1 MIMKRNIFQILT
13 QVTRR
18 ISSQASNKY
27 VGFDLNNYRSLLRV
41 KGADAAPFL
50 QNLIT
55 NDINNLSTVENQV
68 IFSMILNNRGRIL
81 FDVLIYNI
89 ISEESQIEKKNM
101 DFLVEI
107 DSNFQSQALKTLNM
121 FKIKKKVFLTTDLK
135 IAQ

>member
-1 MIMKRNIFQILT
+1 MIMKRNFFQILT
-13 QVTRR
+13 QLTRR
-18 ISSQASNKY
+18 LSSQTSNKY
-27 VGFDLNNYRSLLRV
+27 AGFDLNNYRSLLRV

-89 ISEESQIEKKNM
+89 ISEETQIAKKNV
-101 DFLVEI
+101 DFLVEV
-107 DSNFQSQALKTLNM
+107 DSNFQSQALKILNM
-121 FKIKKKVFLTTDLK
+121 FKIKKKVF
-135 IAQ
+135 

>member
-135 IAQ
+135 IVQ